1 MANSRLTEA
10 KLLVAEMEEQAR
22 LQAEINSGL
31 DSYISH
37 VEKVRDLKESINTYE
52 KNIKKVQDEIDALE
66 NSTLQTDIERREV
79 LKETLKVLDQQA
91 DSVKKQHKLMV
102 QAVKEAKS
110 FKMLTAEAVVGTAKM
125 LGNLGKLP
133 GKFQSLMDPLKPL
146 FEMDKAIRKASLQM
160 GLIGGQSANFRSNIK
175 LAAEDTQKLGMGIKE
190 LAEMQAQYSEN
201 IGRNVSLG
209 KEGLVALAQIAEGTG
224 LGAEATGQMAA
235 DFEAQGVSAIRTK
248 DAIEEAANRASSM
261 GLNSAKVMKN
271 IAQNTKM
278 LNKFRFKDGVKG
290 LVKMAEVSAKLG
302 VDMDFASGFAEKLF
316 NVEGAVET
324 AAQFNVMGGAF
335 ARLGDP
341 FKLMYMARNDIAGL
355 TEEIGKAAA
364 ESATFNKQTGKFELG
379 AMEMHRLKIIA
390 EQTGLEYDKLATAG
404 LNAAKFT
411 KIKSQVSFSMDD
423 EGKEFLAN
431 TAQLDKDGKAYI
443 EVKGE
448 KKFLS
453 TLGASGTKLI
463 QDQVK
468 EKKSLADRAMA
479 AKSFDEQIVNL
490 INQVKTFMLPIVEG
504 ITDVLKPF
512 VEKLMGN
519 KEFMG
524 ELKSLGTTLG
534 EWVKTAAT
542 WFKGLAEI
550 AVAIGPQGIFA
561 AWLAGKGVMALF
573 DVVKWFANGLA
584 LSRGFLMGTGGMAGM
599 GAGATGQVA
608 GNAFGMQNTAGMT
621 TGQKIGA
628 NFKGAAGSKLL
639 KLGGVATGLLSA
651 YSEYGEQKEKK
662 KSTGEALGR
671 AALKG
676 TGAGLG
682 AWGGAAAG
690 AAIGSVVPVVGTII
704 GGLIGGALGAYGG
717 GKVADLDTYGVE
729 DGLFKGS
736 SSMKNRRAILQ
747 NGKITPID
755 KKDDLLALK
764 KYGLADNSMREAG
777 RSNSMSNKIEL
788 GNINITGEIKLT
800 MPDGTNIGQELI
812 KSQEFKASIT
822 RVVTSQ
828 LDKNVNGGKI
838 KP

>member
-37 VEKVRDLKESINTYE
+37 VEKVRDLKESINVYE
-52 KNIKKVQDEIDALE
+52 KNIKKVQEEIDSLE

-91 DSVKKQHKLMV
+91 DAVKKQHKLMV

-110 FKMLTAEAVVGTAKM
+110 FKMLTASALVGSAKM

-133 GKFQSLMDPLKPL
+133 GKLQGLMDPLKDL
-146 FEMDKAIRKASLQM
+146 FEMDKAIRKAGLQM
-160 GLIGGQSANFRSNIK
+160 GLIGNQSANFRNNIK

-248 DAIEEAANRASSM
+248 DAMEEAANRASSM

-302 VDMDFASGFAEKLF
+302 VDMEFASSFAEKLW

-355 TEEIGKAAA
+355 TEEIGNAAA
-364 ESATFNKQTGKFELG
+364 ESATFNKETGKFELG

-390 EQTGLEYDKLATAG
+390 EQTGLEYDKLVTAG
-404 LNAAKFT
+404 QNAAKFS
-411 KIKSQVSFSMDD
+411 KIKSQVSFTMNKDA
-423 EGKEFLAN
+423 KEFLAN
-431 TAQLDKDGKAYI
+431 TAQLDEQGRAYI
-443 EVKGE
+443 EIGTERKL
-448 KKFLS
+448 LS
-453 TLGASGTKLI
+453 TLGASGAKLI
-463 QDQVK
+463 QEQID
-468 EKKSLADRAMA
+468 EKKRLEERAKA
-479 AKSFDEQIVNL
+479 AKTFDEQIVNL

-504 ITDVLKPF
+504 LTGVLKPF
-512 VEKLMGN
+512 VEELMGN

-524 ELKSLGTTLG
+524 ELKSLGVTLG

-542 WFKGLAEI
+542 WFKGIAEI
-550 AVAIGPQGIFA
+550 AVAIGPKGIFA
-561 AWLAGKGVMALF
+561 AWLAGKSVMLLF
-573 DVVKWFANGLA
+573 DIAKWFANGLA

-704 GGLIGGALGAYGG
+704 GGLIGGALGAWGG

-764 KYGLADNSMREAG
+764 KYGLAANSMREAG
-777 RSNSMSNKIEL
+777 VSNNMSNKIEL